1 MRKVTKVTCLFFG
14 LCHGC
19 VHPIWN
25 PFCTRCRPAHP
36 CTSRAPKAS
45 SHRKSAAREVWWACP
60 LTKLLKSSRWTLQ
73 RWWRS
78 WNERR
83 GPPPRTELTWET
95 RWGFRLRW
103 GWDITTKTCF
113 VRDRTATLTSALHSC
128 KVRHVSKVFRKS
140 VKLQLHGWKDTERD
154 QPGSS
159 AQGLG
164 LLVTFLHLIEICDSK
179 FPGIIVASN

>member
-36 CTSRAPKAS
+36 CTSRVPKAS

-60 LTKLLKSSRWTLQ
+60 LTKLLKSSRWTPQ

-113 VRDRTATLTSALHSC
+113 VRDRSATLTSALHSC
-128 KVRHVSKVFRKS
+128 NNFDMFQRCFGKVWNFNWTAERTWSAIELERVHRAS
-140 VKLQLHGWKDTERD
+140 VCWSLSYIWLKFVT
-154 QPGSS
+154 PSF
-159 AQGLG
+159 QG
-164 LLVTFLHLIEICDSK
+164 
-179 FPGIIVASN
+179 